1 MIGDNDLSERVVAA
15 ENHVA
20 AFLSA
25 QREADLGQRTG
36 AFPAG
41 DARKFA
47 HTATTKVSKRSSGT
61 GRLSCSSA
69 AM

>member
-1 MIGDNDLSERVVAA
+1 MIGDSDERVVAA

-20 AFLSA
+20 AYLST

-47 HTATTKVSKRSSGT
+47 HTATINVPWQ
-61 GRLSCSSA
+61 
-69 AM
+69 